1 MLNVLSG
8 LQEGSRSVVTVS
20 RSGPAGLVKGNLVA
34 TTATSNT
41 VALADS
47 GNANSAVGAALE
59 YVFEDLTTQT
69 SGKYTIIYGRFE
81 AETDQFNG
89 SPSIGA
95 FLKPGTGATAGQ
107 LVADSSPTILTCAK
121 VVDSYTLPVN
131 PTMTSPVGGVAVT
144 VIRIRTL

>member
-20 RSGPAGLVKGNLVA
+20 RSGPAGLVKGQVVA
-34 TTATSNT
+34 TTGTANT

-47 GNANSAVGAALE
+47 ASFVVGASAE
-59 YVFEDLTTQT
+59 WVFEDLTTQT

-81 AETDQFNG
+81 AETDQFFG
-89 SPSIGA
+89 TPTIGL
-95 FLKPGTGATAGQ
+95 FLKPGTSGNVGLLGTDTTGTLA
-107 LVADSSPTILTCAK
+107 SCAK
-121 VVDSYTLPVN
+121 IVDTYTLPVN